1 MCTPY
6 KLEGGSGGMDP
17 RIITFSTSCSEL
29 SASYL
34 FLFTPRKEPPLPH
47 KLNRKLVGPKSQLGC
62 FLGETNLQLLLRI
75 NPELLSQLACNA
87 VLCQLSYPDS
97 LSRLLLLLLLLLLF
111 IGVLDSSLTCLTLL
125 PTTREYASTV
135 WNSI

>member
-1 MCTPY
+1 
-6 KLEGGSGGMDP
+6 MDP

-29 SASYL
+29 SASHL

-47 KLNRKLVGPKSQLGC
+47 KLNRKLGGPKSQFGC
-62 FLGETNLQLLLRI
+62 FRGQTNLQLFLRI
-75 NPELLSQLACNA
+75 KPELLSQLACNA
-87 VLCQLSYPDS
+87 VLCHLSYPDS
-97 LSRLLLLLLLLLLF
+97 LSRLLLLLLLLLF